1 MSNVI
6 KFCSCRMC
14 KRGKHTKTSRF
25 YSKIAM
31 RRLRRETKVALRQ
44 GREPER
50 LISIPYTD

>member
-1 MSNVI
+1 MSNVM

-14 KRGKHTKTSRF
+14 KFGRHKKSQKFHNKF
-25 YSKIAM
+25 LM

-50 LISIPYTD
+50 IISIPYTD